1 MIRECLGFVGR
12 VRTYC
17 LYVVV
22 RERAQTTSYL
32 LRGLSRAVIP
42 R

>member
-1 MIRECLGFVGR
+1 MIRECLGFVER

-17 LYVVV
+17 LLVVV
-22 RERAQTTSYL
+22 CERSYL

>member
-1 MIRECLGFVGR
+1 MIRECLGFVDR
-12 VRTYC
+12 VRTYS
-17 LYVVV
+17 LFVVV
-22 RERAQTTSYL
+22 RGRSYQ